1 MLKINNSLTADIF
14 IKLRET
20 ANFDNYKTE
29 DIEVAIKKNLFSIVV
44 YDDNKPIGMG
54 RIVGDDRIAFFIKDV
69 IVDPQYQH
77 MKVGN
82 TIMMSLLDYIKSK
95 GCEGAYIG
103 LMSTPNKE
111 KFYKKYGFIQ
121 RPNDSLGSGMVKF
134 LSK

>member
-14 IKLRET
+14 IKLRGT

-29 DIEVAIKKNLFSIVV
+29 DIEVAIEKNLFSIVV
-44 YDDNKPIGMG
+44 YDDDKPIGMG

-82 TIMMSLLDYIKSK
+82 TIMTSLLDYIKSK
-95 GCEGAYIG
+95 GCEGAYTG

-111 KFYKKYGFIQ
+111 NFYKKYGFIE